1 MCGRPFAGAA
11 YAPPVGYALGVST
24 EVTGYAIDEFLG
36 SGGIAD
42 VYRAVTEADGRI
54 VALKILRDPER
65 SRANVRRFLREG
77 FLLQR
82 LAHEGLPACYKVIE
96 EPRPALSLELL
107 EGCTLSERLSRS
119 GALSSD
125 QVFGVALAMLRVL
138 GFLHHRGVIHRD
150 VKASNIYLCED
161 GRVILMDLG
170 LAMDPEDPFTT
181 TLGDVMGTYAYMAP
195 EQIAGAEVDP
205 RSDLYS
211 LGITLYE
218 ALCGRRPYSA
228 RGTAGYLR
236 AHRAGGAQPL
246 AERVSD
252 APIRLM
258 DFIHQLMAR
267 DPSARPSS
275 AGIASALLTGR
286 ESGHNE
292 LRAPPVVGRWA
303 ARGAIE
309 AVIDGSGVVHLVGEI
324 GAGTGRVA
332 RMALQLAHDAG
343 LECIALRFRPWGV
356 QRHMLPQLANALA
369 FILDRDVPP
378 RMEVIRES
386 LEQLAAEGPFLLL
399 LEDLHLAL
407 DEDLALLPELL
418 GGVPSA
424 SVVTTSLFSYGSL
437 PGREVALRSLEREEV
452 SRLVATMLG
461 SSSPPANLAGLL
473 HRETGG
479 LPALVVQAVREL
491 HGRGALR
498 CDGLDD
504 DGEPQ
509 WTLDASAANVGS
521 FGLRPLFRQAL
532 TDLPRGG
539 HRVLEVLA
547 VAGGPLPMDVL
558 IEAASVDRSG
568 LDVHN
573 LIRLGL
579 ASLRSSR
586 DDDWVVIRRPALTSL
601 VHESMAAERQRE
613 LHQAL
618 SAALEPRPSDPWRDE
633 SLALHAVLG
642 AEGDDKVRELL
653 ELGARALMSGEIVRA
668 RAILS
673 HLNDQPPEDSI
684 LNAEVAL
691 LRGQLMLRDGRLE
704 EARVAFVAARQL
716 AREGNGARL
725 VGWATLGL
733 ARVQLET
740 GSGIRCEALT
750 LEAEKTFAQLEPDR
764 LAQGWLS
771 YLKGTCSFLRG
782 SERSALERFQ
792 RAAREAES
800 AGEPE
805 LLASI
810 HCGTAMVHNFGG
822 RADQAGRFLADTIA
836 RMGDRR
842 CPAICCMMDQLACI
856 RVSEGVLGEAIA
868 LLDRALHIARELGH
882 PYLEARMGVSR
893 ARVHLAA
900 GDLQGA
906 QNLMRRYRA
915 AREPRADVITRLA
928 HHVTAGELR
937 FRAGDRQA
945 ALASFDQATDIAR
958 KLGHAVIAAYGE
970 GMTGVLTASAHP
982 LEDALDVLEKVKARQ
997 YMARLLLAGAQI
1009 VGDAAAVSAAVRVAR
1024 QAGDKPVLLRA
1035 LHVQGGE
1042 DAWAEA
1048 VGIAMD
1054 LRDGAGS
1061 LLHRHVS
1068 ALPALRWALEA
1079 ERRS

>member
-1 MCGRPFAGAA
+1 VSIEVAGF
-11 YAPPVGYALGVST
+11 V
-24 EVTGYAIDEFLG
+24 IDEFLG

-42 VYRAVTEADGRI
+42 VYRAVADQDRRV

-77 FLLQR
+77 YLLQR
-82 LAHEGLPACYKVIE
+82 LAHEGLPLCYQVVDA
-96 EPRPALSLELL
+96 PRPTLVLELL
-107 EGCTLSERLSRS
+107 EGRTLSERLNQA
-119 GALSSD
+119 GPLHAD
-125 QVFGVALAMLRVL
+125 EVFAVALAMLRVL

-150 VKASNIYLCED
+150 VKSSNIYLCED

-246 AERVSD
+246 AERVRD

-275 AGIASALLTGR
+275 AGIAAALLTGR

-292 LRAPPVVGRWA
+292 LRAPPLVGRWA

-309 AVIDGSGVVHLVGEI
+309 AVIDGAGVVHIVGEI

-332 RMALQLAHDAG
+332 RMALRLAHDAG
-343 LECIALRFRPWGV
+343 LECIAMRFRPWGV
-356 QRHMLPQLANALA
+356 QRNLLPQLANALA
-369 FILDRDVPP
+369 IILQSPVPARIDP
-378 RMEVIRES
+378 VREG
-386 LEQLAAEGPFLLL
+386 LQQMAAEGPFLLL
-399 LEDLHLAL
+399 IEDLHLAPP
-407 DEDLALLPELL
+407 EDLALLGELVAVAP
-418 GGVPSA
+418 GV
-424 SVVTTSLFSYGSL
+424 SVVTTALFAQEGL
-437 PGREVALRSLEREEV
+437 PGREVALRSLERDEV
-452 SRLVATMLG
+452 SGLVARMLG
-461 SSSPPANLAGLL
+461 SSSPPANLASLL

-509 WTLDASAANVGS
+509 WTLDAGAANVGS

-532 TDLPRGG
+532 TELPRPG
-539 HRVLEVLA
+539 HRALAVLA
-547 VAGGPLPMDVL
+547 VAGGPVPMDVL
-558 IEAASVDRSG
+558 IAAAEVDRAG
-568 LDVHN
+568 LDIHN
-573 LIRLGL
+573 LLRLGL
-579 ASLRSSR
+579 ASQRSSA
-586 DDDWVVIRRPALTSL
+586 DDDWIRIRRPALTAL
-601 VHESMAAERQRE
+601 VHESLSPEQEREMHR
-613 LHQAL
+613 AL
-618 SAALEPRPSDPWRDE
+618 ASAVEDHSPSPWRDE
-633 SLALHAVLG
+633 ALALHAVLG
-642 AEGDDKVRELL
+642 AEDDGKVRRLID
-653 ELGARALMSGEIVRA
+653 LGSKALFAGEVLRT
-668 RAILS
+668 RLILS
-673 HLNDQPPEDSI
+673 HLVEQPPEDSL
-684 LNAEVAL
+684 LNAEVAH

-704 EARVAFVAARQL
+704 DARVAFVAARQL
-716 AREGNGARL
+716 AREGCEQPL

-750 LEAEKTFAQLEPDR
+750 LEAEKIFALCPQDR
-764 LAQGWLS
+764 FAAGWLLF
-771 YLKGTCSFLRG
+771 LKGTCSFHRG
-782 SERSALERFQ
+782 SERSALERLQ
-792 RAAREAES
+792 NAAREAEA

-805 LLASI
+805 LLARI
-810 HCGTAMVHNFGG
+810 HCAMGMVHSFGG
-822 RADQAGRFLADTIA
+822 RAEQAGRFLASTLERMDQA
-836 RMGDRR
+836 RV
-842 CPAICCMMDQLACI
+842 CPATCCMLEQLASI
-856 RVSEGVLGEAIA
+856 RSSQGRLGEAVE
-868 LLDRALHIARELGH
+868 LLDRAMRNARTLGH

-893 ARVHLAA
+893 GRVHLAA
-900 GDLQGA
+900 GDLRGA
-906 QNLMRRYRA
+906 AKLLRRFRA
-915 AREPRADVITRLA
+915 AREPRADVLTRLA
-928 HHVTAGELR
+928 HHVTAGEIR
-937 FRAGDRQA
+937 FQSGDRQA
-945 ALASFDQATDIAR
+945 ALASFDQATDLAR

-982 LEDALDVLEKVKARQ
+982 LEDALDVLEKVKARH
-997 YMARLLLAGAQI
+997 YMARLLLAGAEI
-1009 VGDAAAVSAAVRVAR
+1009 VGDAAAVSAAVKVAR

-1042 DAWAEA
+1042 EAWAEA

-1061 LLHRHVS
+1061 LLRRHVS
-1068 ALPALRWALEA
+1068 NLPALRWALEA
-1079 ERRS
+1079 ERRV

>member
-1 MCGRPFAGAA
+1 VSGEACSSL
-11 YAPPVGYALGVST
+11 VGYALHVST

-42 VYRAVTEADGRI
+42 VYRAVSEADGRV
-54 VALKILRDPER
+54 VALKILREPDR

-82 LAHEGLPACYKVIE
+82 LVHDGLPACYAVIE
-96 EPRPALSLELL
+96 EPRPVLALEVL

-119 GALSSD
+119 GSLSAD
-125 QVFGVALAMLRVL
+125 QVFGVALSMLRVL

-150 VKASNIYLCED
+150 VKASNIFLCQD
-161 GRVILMDLG
+161 GRVMLMDLG

-195 EQIAGAEVDP
+195 EQIAGAEVDA

-275 AGIASALLTGR
+275 AGIAAALLTGR

-292 LRAPPVVGRWA
+292 LRAPPLVGRMA

-309 AVIDGSGVVHLVGEI
+309 AVIDGTGVVHLVGEI

-332 RMALQLAHDAG
+332 RLALQIAHDGG

-369 FILDRDVPP
+369 FILDAEVPP
-378 RMEVIRES
+378 QLDRVREALVQ
-386 LEQLAAEGPFLLL
+386 LEAEGPFLLL

-407 DEDLALLPELL
+407 DEDLAQLPELL
-418 GGVPSA
+418 AAVPEA
-424 SVVTTSLFSYGSL
+424 SVVTTSLFSHGRL

-461 SSSPPANLAGLL
+461 SSSPPASLAGML

-509 WTLDASAANVGS
+509 WTLDAGAAHVGS

-539 HRVLEVLA
+539 HRALEVLA
-547 VAGGPLPMDVL
+547 VAGGALPMEVL
-558 IEAASVDRSG
+558 IAASSVDRSG

-579 ASLRSSR
+579 ATLRSVR
-586 DDDWVVIRRPALTSL
+586 EEDWIAIRRPALTSL
-601 VHESMAAERQRE
+601 VHEGLSAERQRE
-613 LHQAL
+613 VHRAL
-618 SAALEPRPSDPWRDE
+618 AEALEPRVSDPWRDE
-633 SLALHAVLG
+633 SLALHQVLG
-642 AEGDDKVRELL
+642 AEGEGKLRDLI
-653 ELGARALMSGEIVRA
+653 ELGARALESGEVVRV
-668 RAILS
+668 RTILA
-673 HLNDQPPEDSI
+673 HLTEHPPEDSL

-716 AREGNGARL
+716 ARESGEARL

-750 LEAEKTFAQLEPDR
+750 LEAEKTFALMEPER
-764 LAQGWLS
+764 SALGWLA

-792 RAAREAES
+792 AAAREAES

-805 LLASI
+805 LLSFI
-810 HCGTAMVHNFGG
+810 HCGTAMVHSFGG
-822 RADQAGRFLADTIA
+822 RADQAGRFLADTLERCGRKRA
-836 RMGDRR
+836 
-842 CPAICCMMDQLACI
+842 CPAACCMMDQLASI
-856 RVSEGVLGEAIA
+856 RISEGLLGEAIEQ
-868 LLDRALHIARELGH
+868 LDRALRTARELGH

-915 AREPRADVITRLA
+915 AREPRADVLTRLA

-937 FRAGDRQA
+937 FQAGDRQA

-1042 DAWAEA
+1042 EAWAEA

-1061 LLHRHVS
+1061 LLRRHIS
-1068 ALPALRWALEA
+1068 GLPALRWALEA